1 MTAIVPSYDLE
12 RLLIS
17 TGGARLVAGVDEVG
31 RGAWAGPVA
40 VCAVVTDLSPPPAGL
55 TDSKLLSA
63 SRRTTLAEEIGS
75 WAVGIG
81 YGEASVEEI
90 DTLGMTEALR
100 RAARRALVAL
110 PEKPDVVILDGK
122 HDYLG
127 APWPV
132 RVQVKADLSCVSVAS
147 ASVIAKVRRDGF
159 MASLG
164 VEFEQYAFAQN
175 AGYPSPDHQKAL
187 SSLGP
192 TPHHRLSWSYMDDLP
207 EWRHLKKHRHTLTGE
222 GQLPLFG

>member
-1 MTAIVPSYDLE
+1 MTTVDPSYDLE
-12 RLLIS
+12 LLLTS

-40 VCAVVTDLSPPPAGL
+40 VCAVVTDLSAPPQGL
-55 TDSKLLSA
+55 TDSKLLSP
-63 SRRTTLAEEIGS
+63 SRRTALAGEILS
-75 WAVGIG
+75 WATGIG

-100 RAARRALVAL
+100 RAARRALAEL
-110 PEKPDVVILDGK
+110 PERPDAVILDGK

-127 APWPV
+127 APWAV
-132 RVQVKADLSCVSVAS
+132 RCQTKADLSCVSVAA
-147 ASVIAKVRRDGF
+147 ASVIAKVRRDAL

-164 VEFEQYAFAQN
+164 FDDYGFADN
-175 AGYPSPDHQKAL
+175 AGYPSPVHQKAL

-207 EWRHLKKHRHTLTGE
+207 EWRHLKKHRNILAGE
-222 GQLPLFG
+222 GQLSLFG